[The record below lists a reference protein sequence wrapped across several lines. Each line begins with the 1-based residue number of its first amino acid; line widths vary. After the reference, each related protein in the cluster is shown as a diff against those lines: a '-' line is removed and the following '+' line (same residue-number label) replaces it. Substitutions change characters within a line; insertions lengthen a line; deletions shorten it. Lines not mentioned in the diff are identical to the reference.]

1 MMPQRQ
7 HGPVCFSAPEADFGA
22 IAPPLQPNKHRP
34 SDAKARIERLLG
46 PTADTVAQLGWHRN
60 DRLLLLQIGQV
71 AVFGEAGAHHDAI
84 ADDGTVV
91 GASAGAELR
100 AEVRKREVTN
110 KSQLCLPFSCV
121 KMCSYPAGRCSRR
134 RLGCH

>member
-1 MMPQRQ
+1 MAQRQ
-7 HGPVCFSAPEADFGA
+7 QEPVCPSAPAAGFGA
-22 IAPPLQPNKHRP
+22 IAPPLQPNSHSP
-34 SDAKARIERLLG
+34 SDAKARIGRLLG
-46 PTADTVAQLGWHRN
+46 PTTDNVAQLGWHRN

-71 AVFGEAGAHHDAI
+71 ALFGEAGAHHDAI

-121 KMCSYPAGRCSRR
+121 KMCSYPAGKNSRR
-134 RLGCH
+134 RLGCQ

>member
-1 MMPQRQ
+1 VVQIKCIAKLINTNVTLTNSICIRQ
-7 HGPVCFSAPEADFGA
+7 IKVED
-22 IAPPLQPNKHRP
+22 N
-34 SDAKARIERLLG
+34 
-46 PTADTVAQLGWHRN
+46 RN
-60 DRLLLLQIGQV
+60 T
-71 AVFGEAGAHHDAI
+71 HHDAI

-121 KMCSYPAGRCSRR
+121 KMCSNTAGKNSRR